1 MEKIESWNCDPDIDI
16 SYYWDDDFVD
26 PAEYRVVSS
35 KYSRKYKRTIQYDNG
50 RGMVI
55 VKKRKIKDHI
65 SACK

>member
-1 MEKIESWNCDPDIDI
+1 MENIYSWNCDPDIDI
-16 SYYWDDDFVD
+16 AYYWDDDFVD

-35 KYSRKYKRTIQYDNG
+35 TCTRKYKRTIHANG